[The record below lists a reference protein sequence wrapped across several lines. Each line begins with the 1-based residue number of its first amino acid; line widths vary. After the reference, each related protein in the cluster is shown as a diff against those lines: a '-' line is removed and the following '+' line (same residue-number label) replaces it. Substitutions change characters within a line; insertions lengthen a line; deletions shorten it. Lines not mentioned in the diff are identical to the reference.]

1 MVTPRRFER
10 PTYRLGICRSILL
23 SYGVIVLRNQPFGG
37 LWRNAI
43 LLLLHTREATGLR
56 HGWHSAFIP
65 SVQP

>member
-23 SYGVIVLRNQPFGG
+23 SYGVNVLRNQPFGG

-43 LLLLHTREATGLR
+43 LLLPHTQAVPGLR
-56 HGWHSAFIP
+56 RG
-65 SVQP
+65 